1 MIPGVVVHHQGVAL
15 VALPGAGEG
24 GSRVG
29 GAVGQPGWVVSV

>member
-1 MIPGVVVHHQGVAL
+1 MPGVVVHHQGVAGL